1 MDQTF
6 LNSLKKLAATI
17 NKSISKEII
26 FVLQQEQPQKEHEL
40 ESKIYALGTDL
51 SCMGVTTKSL
61 LKLEGLASLLSN
73 VP

>member
-6 LNSLKKLAATI
+6 LNSLNKLTTTI
-17 NKSISKEII
+17 NKSISKEIL
-26 FVLQQEQPQKEHEL
+26 FMLQQEQPQKEHEL

-51 SCMGVTTKSL
+51 SYMGVTIKSL
-61 LKLEGLASLLSN
+61 LKLEGIASLVSK